1 MAQAPTVGDRICLKN
16 CKTVDSS
23 SACSH
28 ILLFVEDVRSLKI
41 ISTQVNSVRVACRRH
56 SPTARYTNAIRQIV

>member
-41 ISTQVNSVRVACRRH
+41 ISTQVNSDRLRHATRTQLGKLYDAC
-56 SPTARYTNAIRQIV
+56 